1 MSARRTTFGLTWWGQ
16 RWIAALEALGAVY
29 ANRLPRGRTYARA
42 GRVFDVTV
50 DPGTV
55 TARVQGSRAR
65 PYRVALRLPP
75 FDDAVW
81 ERAVDALAG
90 ELRHAAALLDGRM
103 PEDVDDVLGGCG
115 LSLFPRPR
123 ELSATCSCP
132 DDANPCKH
140 VAAVHYVLA
149 QTFDADPFLLPT
161 LRGRDR
167 DALLAAL
174 RAARAGDASRA
185 PEATADTDAPVP
197 LAHLVAR
204 DLFTA
209 RAPLAA
215 VALRP
220 RPPER
225 PGAVLRRLGSPPG
238 AAPAAAALGG
248 LVEGGA
254 AVAWGLLVAD
264 HDAEPPVVAELHR
277 RGPTSARDLATALDL
292 PLADLRAQL
301 RPLLAAGTVTRTG
314 HARSTRYHA

>member
-1 MSARRTTFGLTWWGQ
+1 MSARRATFGLTWWGQ

-29 ANRLPRGRTYARA
+29 ANRLPRGRAYARA
-42 GRVFDVTV
+42 GRVVDVTV
-50 DPGTV
+50 GAGTV

-65 PYRVALRLPP
+65 PYRVTLRLPP

-81 ERAVDALAG
+81 EHAVEALAG

-103 PEDVDDVLGGCG
+103 PEDVDDILGSCG
-115 LSLFPRPR
+115 VSLFPRPR

-132 DDANPCKH
+132 DSANPCKH

-174 RAARAGDASRA
+174 RAARAGDGSRA
-185 PEATADTDAPVP
+185 PEPTADTDAPVP
-197 LAHLVAR
+197 LARMDAR
-204 DLFTA
+204 DLLTA

-225 PGAVLRRLGSPPG
+225 PGVVLRRLGPPPG
-238 AAPAAAALGG
+238 AVQATAAARGAGGGRRRGRVAPA
-248 LVEGGA
+248 
-254 AVAWGLLVAD
+254 
-264 HDAEPPVVAELHR
+264 R
-277 RGPTSARDLATALDL
+277 R
-292 PLADLRAQL
+292 
-301 RPLLAAGTVTRTG
+301 RP
-314 HARSTRYHA
+314 